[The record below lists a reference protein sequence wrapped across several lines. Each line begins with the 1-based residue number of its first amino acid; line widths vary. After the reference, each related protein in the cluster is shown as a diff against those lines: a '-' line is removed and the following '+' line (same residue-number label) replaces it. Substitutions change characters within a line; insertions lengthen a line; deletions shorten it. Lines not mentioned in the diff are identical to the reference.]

1 MPPNSHIDD
10 IATFRERDIFECA
23 DEARYTQLRVRS
35 PTRVEVGKATPYL
48 ERKLKGKN
56 SMALVRPEE
65 IST

>member
-1 MPPNSHIDD
+1 MMMHMTPEEQYNL
-10 IATFRERDIFECA
+10 ECA

-35 PTRVEVGKATPYL
+35 PTRAEVGKATPYL
-48 ERKLKGKN
+48 ERKLKGKK